1 MFNRSRKVTC
11 PTCSETNF
19 WKGDP
24 KLDDVLRCRN
34 CHADIITYADYI
46 DSAIRTE
53 AERLLA
59 EFTEAHTAHDLAYL
73 KRVLS
78 QPERA
83 IRP

>member
-11 PTCSETNF
+11 PECSEANF

-24 KLDDVLRCRN
+24 KLDDCLVCRN
-34 CHADIITYADYI
+34 CRAEITTYAEYI

-59 EFTEAHTAHDLAYL
+59 EFTEANTAQDLAYL

-78 QPERA
+78 QPQQATRL
-83 IRP
+83 